1 MVKCNIFWV
10 VFFFILDVWYWV
22 RDIEINEIIMIWFI
36 DINFGLEINVLYFVM
51 YGDNS
56 EVVVICEM
64 FVNYLYGLYGF
75 YIVNIIVIND
85 VFSFNISINIKVYKL
100 VLMFKGVRMFF
111 FVVKLYENVIIIIV
125 FFWGLDFVC

>member
-10 VFFFILDVWYWV
+10 VFFFILDIWYWV

-85 VFSFNISINIKVYKL
+85 VFSYNISINIKVYKL

-125 FFWGLDFVC
+125 FF

>member
-56 EVVVICEM
+56 EVVVICEI

-125 FFWGLDFVC
+125 FF

>member
-1 MVKCNIFWV
+1 
-10 VFFFILDVWYWV
+10 
-22 RDIEINEIIMIWFI
+22 MIWFI

-85 VFSFNISINIKVYKL
+85 VFSYNISINIKVYKL

-125 FFWGLDFVC
+125 FFWGLDFVCYWDFGDG